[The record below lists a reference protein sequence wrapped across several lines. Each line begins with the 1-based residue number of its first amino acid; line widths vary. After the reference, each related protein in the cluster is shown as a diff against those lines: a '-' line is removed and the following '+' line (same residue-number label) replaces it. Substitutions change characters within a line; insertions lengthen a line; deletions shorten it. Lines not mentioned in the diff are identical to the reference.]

1 MEIVRERTEK
11 KTDKDY
17 QLNIDPN
24 LLPID
29 LDMKG
34 NTETEKEDPYLYS
47 MEELHQSIEEA
58 SQASREG
65 KCIPYDDKSL
75 MEEIDQMIE
84 RMEAREREK

>member
-1 MEIVRERTEK
+1 MGIVRERTEK

-34 NTETEKEDPYLYS
+34 NAETEKEDPYLYS
-47 MEELHQSIEEA
+47 MEELGRWIEEGMKE
-58 SQASREG
+58 SREG
-65 KCIPYDDKSL
+65 KCVVYDK
-75 MEEIDQMIE
+75 
-84 RMEAREREK
+84 AFREKIRREIEAEKNDEVHG

>member
-1 MEIVRERTEK
+1 MGIVKEKTEK

-17 QLNIDPN
+17 QLSIDPN

-34 NTETEKEDPYLYS
+34 NAEAEQEDPYLYS

-58 SQASREG
+58 RQASREG
-65 KCIPYDDKSL
+65 KCIPYDKSL

>member
-1 MEIVRERTEK
+1 M
-11 KTDKDY
+11 
-17 QLNIDPN
+17 NIDPN

-47 MEELHQSIEEA
+47 MEELDRRIEKTRQED
-58 SQASREG
+58 REG
-65 KCIPYDDKSL
+65 KCTICDEVF
-75 MEEIDQMIE
+75 MEKLDQMIA

>member
-1 MEIVRERTEK
+1 M
-11 KTDKDY
+11 
-17 QLNIDPN
+17 NIDPN

-47 MEELHQSIEEA
+47 MEELDRRIEKA
-58 SQASREG
+58 SQEDREG
-65 KCIPYDDKSL
+65 ECIPYDDKSL